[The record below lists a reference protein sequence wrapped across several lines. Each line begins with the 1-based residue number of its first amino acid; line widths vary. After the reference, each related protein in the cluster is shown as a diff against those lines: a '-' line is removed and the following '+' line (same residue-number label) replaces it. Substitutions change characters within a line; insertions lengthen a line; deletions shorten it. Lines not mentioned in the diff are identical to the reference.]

1 MQISSAEGTGF
12 SDPQV
17 PGGGYFFILQFI
29 FPNSSAVY
37 LPSSTECAGG
47 KPGMSSLC
55 QDICQIA
62 FTSKLVTLFIIY
74 PGARLN
80 GYR

>member
-1 MQISSAEGTGF
+1 MSGRLESTEKYWYNAWIS
-12 SDPQV
+12 QKC
-17 PGGGYFFILQFI
+17 
-29 FPNSSAVY
+29 NCSAVY
-37 LPSSTECAGG
+37 LPSSAECAGG
-47 KPGMSSLC
+47 KPRMSSLC

-80 GYR
+80 CCRK